1 MKKMRKSLVLIL
13 VFVLVLTL
21 FVACNR
27 GGDQGGNAN
36 NDQSQGDQG
45 DGEQGGNGEQG
56 GGGQGGGE
64 QVSYFDYNLSE
75 IFAKYAEADDWNF
88 KAQYDA
94 YVDSMNTPNYSYT
107 FGFMGAL
114 TMSVGHVEDGHA
126 YQDYYVYGDAY
137 YLDNLDGTH
146 TKYKEGSDGYN
157 ENAGDVEDELFYIDE
172 LGKYAFE
179 HFDLASTEGMSGKFN
194 QYVAK
199 DPVEAGNGIF
209 GGFAEDPDYDMYWKR
224 IEVYLQGENIC
235 KLVAIAQCDYLNVEG
250 ELESCDYKYE
260 VTFSDFGQV
269 NFDLGDLTIKTDT
282 SGGDTPIES
291 KTYTAVFT
299 DNNLTNNSGIDFS
312 STVKAENAVD
322 EYRGLQFLQTKG
334 EVVIS
339 TDSTLTN
346 VTSITLVV
354 ATNNKNKGMYVSVAV
369 GNTAF
374 SVDGNTKINVTKT
387 EYNVTN
393 TLVFTVA
400 NGTDGKL
407 SITLTPTQSGKDS
420 TSMYIKSVE
429 VVCGGTTGGGGT
441 TPTPTEVMPAQN
453 FNAATLDKST
463 LREKLIEY
471 YGNDDLLPLESKGA
485 YHCLVVPVQFSDY
498 AVTNTQLDNL
508 NKAFNGSTTDT
519 GWQSV
524 KTYYQTSSYG
534 NLDMTFDIQSVYTA
548 KNDSSYYETT
558 TKSVTCE
565 GESVDLAGDAI
576 ILEEVMAWIT
586 PQIDLSVYDHDNNG
600 ILDAI
605 WIIYTAPVV
614 YDSSDD
620 ASSSLDDESICW
632 AYVTS
637 YAKDDSDN
645 TKYDNLDLGYYLFAG
660 FDFMNEYTGNANDP
674 YNDTTGQYV
683 NATISG
689 LKINASTY
697 IHETGHL
704 LGLDDYYDYY
714 QNQGSD
720 NGLGGADMMDYTVGD
735 HNAYSKM
742 MLGWVNPTVVTTTQ
756 TVTLNPF
763 ESSGSCIMVLLD
775 YNGSYFSEYL
785 LIDLYT
791 NTGLNTAHANQA
803 NSYLYYDYDTEKGA
817 SYGVRIYHVSS
828 KIAEN
833 PYTDEYGSFTECNN
847 SVTEFPLIK
856 LVQADGE
863 KDFSADEYGLCSADD
878 LWKAGQKLS
887 TVFPNYARNDNKK
900 VNFDIEIVSVSAT
913 SATVT
918 ITFAA

>member
-56 GGGQGGGE
+56 
-64 QVSYFDYNLSE
+64 
-75 IFAKYAEADDWNF
+75 
-88 KAQYDA
+88 
-94 YVDSMNTPNYSYT
+94 
-107 FGFMGAL
+107 
-114 TMSVGHVEDGHA
+114 
-126 YQDYYVYGDAY
+126 
-137 YLDNLDGTH
+137 
-146 TKYKEGSDGYN
+146 
-157 ENAGDVEDELFYIDE
+157 
-172 LGKYAFE
+172 
-179 HFDLASTEGMSGKFN
+179 
-194 QYVAK
+194 
-199 DPVEAGNGIF
+199 
-209 GGFAEDPDYDMYWKR
+209 
-224 IEVYLQGENIC
+224 
-235 KLVAIAQCDYLNVEG
+235 
-250 ELESCDYKYE
+250 
-260 VTFSDFGQV
+260 
-269 NFDLGDLTIKTDT
+269 
-282 SGGDTPIES
+282 GGDTPIES

-420 TSMYIKSVE
+420 KSMYIKSVE

-463 LREKLIEY
+463 LRERMAKWLNETGY
-471 YGNDDLLPLESKGA
+471 EDPLPLQSIGTFN
-485 YHCLVVPVQFSDY
+485 YLVVPVQFSDA
-498 AVTNTQLDNL
+498 AVTNEELDKL
-508 NKAFNGSTTDT
+508 NKAFNGTSAET

-524 KTYYQTSSYG
+524 NSYYKTSSFDKL
-534 NLDMTFDIQSVYTA
+534 NMTFTIYNTYMA
-548 KNDSSYYETT
+548 KNDTAYY
-558 TKSVTCE
+558 KKYSKDVMYD
-565 GESVDLAGDAI
+565 GESAQKNGAELL
-576 ILEEVMAWIT
+576 LEEVMSWLE
-586 PQIDLSVYDHDNNG
+586 PLIDLKVYDNDSDGVLDG
-600 ILDAI
+600 IWL
-605 WIIYTAPVV
+605 IYTADVD
-614 YDSSDD
+614 YDAADFY
-620 ASSSLDDESICW
+620 W
-632 AYVTS
+632 AYVTT
-637 YAKDDSDN
+637 YYKEDGNDK
-645 TKYDNLDLGYYLFAG
+645 TYDTLELGYYLFAG
-660 FDFMNEYTGNANDP
+660 FDFMNEYTGNDNDP
-674 YNDTTGQYV
+674 YYDNTGIYV
-683 NATISG
+683 DATISG

-697 IHETGHL
+697 IHETGHM
-704 LGLDDYYDYY
+704 LGLDDYYDYDAAT
-714 QNQGSD
+714 GSLG
-720 NGLGGADMMDYTVGD
+720 GLGGADMMDNTVGD
-735 HNAYSKM
+735 HNAYSKIM
-742 MLGWVNPTVVTTTQ
+742 MGWITPTVVTTTQ
-756 TVTLNPF
+756 TVILNPF

-791 NTGLNTAHANQA
+791 NTGLNAAHANQ
-803 NSYLYYDYDTEKGA
+803 NDSLLYQTSSGKGVA
-817 SYGVRIYHVSS
+817 YGVRIYHVSS
-828 KIAEN
+828 DVED
-833 PYTDEYGSFTECNN
+833 PYSDDYFSFTTKNN
-847 SVTEFPLIK
+847 SNSDVALIELVRANGKTGYPLETS
-856 LVQADGE
+856 DGQ
-863 KDFSADEYGLCSADD
+863 KYKTNGDSTD

-913 SATVT
+913 SATIT

>member
-36 NDQSQGDQG
+36 NNQNQ
-45 DGEQGGNGEQG
+45 GEQGGNGEQG
-56 GGGQGGGE
+56 GGNQGGQGE

-114 TMSVGHVEDGHA
+114 TMSVGYEKSGHT

-146 TKYKEGSDGYN
+146 TKYSEGSDGYN
-157 ENAGDVEDELFYIDE
+157 ENASYVENELFYIDE
-172 LGKYAFE
+172 LGKYTFE

-224 IEVYLQGENIC
+224 IEVYLQGENIY
-235 KLVAIAQCDYLNVEG
+235 KLVAVAQCDYLNEEG
-250 ELESCDYKYE
+250 ELESCDYKYD
-260 VTFSDFGQV
+260 VTFSDFGEV

-282 SGGDTPIES
+282 SGGDTPIET

-299 DNNLTNNSGIDFS
+299 DNNLTNNSGIGFS

-354 ATNNKNKGMYVSVAV
+354 ATNNKNKGMYVSAAV

-374 SVDGNTKINVTKT
+374 SVDGNTKVNVTLT
-387 EYNVTN
+387 DYQTSN
-393 TLVFTVA
+393 TLVFAVA
-400 NGTDGKL
+400 NGVDGKV
-407 SITLTPTQSGKDS
+407 SITLTPTESGKGS
-420 TSMYIKSVE
+420 KSMYIKSVE

-471 YGNDDLLPLESKGA
+471 YGKNDLLPLESKGA

-524 KTYYQTSSYG
+524 KTYYQTSSYD

-558 TKSVTCE
+558 TKTVTCE
-565 GESVDLAGDAI
+565 GESVKVAGDAI

-620 ASSSLDDESICW
+620 ASSSSDDESIYW

-817 SYGVRIYHVSS
+817 AYGVRIYHVSS

>member
-27 GGDQGGNAN
+27 GGGQGGNAN
-36 NDQSQGDQG
+36 NDQSQG
-45 DGEQGGNGEQG
+45 EQG
-56 GGGQGGGE
+56 GGEQGGGE

-75 IFAKYAEADDWNF
+75 IFAKYAKADDWNF

-114 TMSVGHVEDGHA
+114 TMSVGYVKDGRA

-157 ENAGDVEDELFYIDE
+157 ENASYVESELFYIDE

-209 GGFAEDPDYDMYWKR
+209 GGFEENPDYAMYWKR

-299 DNNLTNNSGIDFS
+299 DNNLTNNSGIGFS

-407 SITLTPTQSGKDS
+407 SITLTPTQSGKES
-420 TSMYIKSVE
+420 KSMYIKSVE

-463 LREKLIEY
+463 LREKMAKWLNETGY
-471 YGNDDLLPLESKGA
+471 EDPLPLQSIGTFN
-485 YHCLVVPVQFSDY
+485 YLVVPIQFSDA
-498 AVTNTQLDNL
+498 AVTNEELDKL
-508 NKAFNGSTTDT
+508 NKAFNGTSAET

-524 KTYYQTSSYG
+524 NSYYKTSSFDKL
-534 NLDMTFDIQSVYTA
+534 NMTFTIYNTYMA
-548 KNDSSYYETT
+548 KNDTAYY
-558 TKSVTCE
+558 KKYSKDVMYD
-565 GESVDLAGDAI
+565 GESAQKNGAELL
-576 ILEEVMAWIT
+576 LEEVMTWLE
-586 PQIDLSVYDHDNNG
+586 PLIDLKVYDNDSDGVLDG
-600 ILDAI
+600 IWL
-605 WIIYTAPVV
+605 IYTADVD
-614 YDSSDD
+614 YDAADFY
-620 ASSSLDDESICW
+620 W
-632 AYVTS
+632 AYVTT
-637 YAKDDSDN
+637 YYKEDGNDK
-645 TKYDNLDLGYYLFAG
+645 TYDNLDLGYYLFAG
-660 FDFMNEYTGNANDP
+660 FDFMNEYTGNDNDP
-674 YNDTTGQYV
+674 HYDNTGIYV
-683 NATISG
+683 DATISG

-697 IHETGHL
+697 IHETGHM
-704 LGLDDYYDYY
+704 LGLDDYYDYDAAT
-714 QNQGSD
+714 GSLG
-720 NGLGGADMMDYTVGD
+720 GLGGADMMDNTVGD

-791 NTGLNTAHANQA
+791 NTGLNAAHANQ
-803 NSYLYYDYDTEKGA
+803 NDSLLYPTSSGKGVA
-817 SYGVRIYHVSS
+817 YGVRIYHVSS
-828 KIAEN
+828 DVED
-833 PYTDEYGSFTECNN
+833 PYSDDYFSFTTKNN
-847 SVTEFPLIK
+847 SKSDVALIELVRANGKTGYPLETS
-856 LVQADGE
+856 DGQ
-863 KDFSADEYGLCSADD
+863 KYKTNGDSTD
-878 LWKAGQKLS
+878 LWKSGQKLS

-918 ITFAA
+918 ITFVA

>member
-56 GGGQGGGE
+56 GGEQGGGE
-64 QVSYFDYNLSE
+64 QVSYFDYDLSE

-94 YVDSMNTPNYSYT
+94 YVDSMNTPKYSYT
-107 FGFMGAL
+107 FGFMGGL
-114 TMSVGHVEDGHA
+114 TMSVGHVKDGHA

-157 ENAGDVEDELFYIDE
+157 KNAIDVENELFYIDE
-172 LGKYAFE
+172 LGKYSFE

-209 GGFAEDPDYDMYWKR
+209 GGFEENPDYDMYWKR

-250 ELESCDYKYE
+250 ELESRDYKYE

-299 DNNLTNNSGIDFS
+299 DNNLTNSSGIDFS

-420 TSMYIKSVE
+420 KSMYIKSVE

-441 TPTPTEVMPAQN
+441 TPTPTEVMPTQS

-463 LREKLIEY
+463 LRERMAKWLNETGY
-471 YGNDDLLPLESKGA
+471 EDPLPLQSIGTFN
-485 YHCLVVPVQFSDY
+485 YLVVPVQFSDA
-498 AVTNTQLDNL
+498 AVTNEELDKL
-508 NKAFNGSTTDT
+508 NKAFNGTSAET

-524 KTYYQTSSYG
+524 NSYYKTSSFDKL
-534 NLDMTFDIQSVYTA
+534 NMTFTIYNTYMA
-548 KNDSSYYETT
+548 KNDTAYY
-558 TKSVTCE
+558 KKYSKDVMYD
-565 GESVDLAGDAI
+565 GESAQKNGAELL
-576 ILEEVMAWIT
+576 LEEVMTWLE
-586 PQIDLSVYDHDNNG
+586 PLIDLKVYDNDSDGVLDG
-600 ILDAI
+600 IWL
-605 WIIYTAPVV
+605 IYTADVD
-614 YDSSDD
+614 YDAADFY
-620 ASSSLDDESICW
+620 W
-632 AYVTS
+632 AYVTT
-637 YAKDDSDN
+637 YYKEDGNDK
-645 TKYDNLDLGYYLFAG
+645 TYDTLDLGYYLFAG
-660 FDFMNEYTGNANDP
+660 FDFMNEYTGNDNDP
-674 YNDTTGQYV
+674 YYDNTGIYV
-683 NATISG
+683 DATISG
-689 LKINASTY
+689 LIINASTY
-697 IHETGHL
+697 IHETGHM
-704 LGLDDYYDYY
+704 LGLDDYYDYDAAT
-714 QNQGSD
+714 GSLG
-720 NGLGGADMMDYTVGD
+720 GLGGADMMDNTVGD
-735 HNAYSKM
+735 HNAYSKIM
-742 MLGWVNPTVVTTTQ
+742 MGWITPTVVTTTQ

-791 NTGLNTAHANQA
+791 NTGLNTAHANQ
-803 NSYLYYDYDTEKGA
+803 NDSLLYQTSSGKGVA
-817 SYGVRIYHVSS
+817 YGVRIYHVSS
-828 KIAEN
+828 DVED
-833 PYTDEYGSFTECNN
+833 PYSDDYFSFTTKNN
-847 SVTEFPLIK
+847 SNSDVALIELVRANGKTGYPLETS
-856 LVQADGE
+856 DGQ
-863 KDFSADEYGLCSADD
+863 KYKTNGDSTD